1 MLIKEKKSVDIFMG
15 QGSNI
20 VGEEIYQ
27 EFIRAEFPSRPHPRR
42 SSVDDDDDGMKN
54 GILNWKSD

>member
-1 MLIKEKKSVDIFMG
+1 MG
-15 QGSNI
+15 QGSNT
-20 VGEEIYQ
+20 VGEEIYH

-42 SSVDDDDDGMKN
+42 SPVDDDDDGLKN